1 MYFPAP
7 PSSSKQTIVS
17 LKRTSMLP
25 HNKRRLIFGRPADNW
40 HWTLCCSLLLPS
52 KHFWFP
58 KTSSRRLE
66 DVFKT
71 CLQNVFHKC
80 LEEVFKMSSRR
91 LREMYSR
98 RVCKT
103 SSSRRFQDVF
113 KTSSWRCLAV
123 MSWRRLEKEKNAT
136 LKTSSVCLHENECL
150 VGESISLSRSLQCNS
165 STQALPAPLPTCARV
180 YGRQYLTNIII
191 VNMVMV
197 SLGHISTSQTSQRT
211 VCRQYVESTPPNMH
225 CLLVRRSLTLTTDA
239 QGILLMRC
247 CLFGCVLSS
256 IKLTNQWNY
265 ASQLSSR

>member
-1 MYFPAP
+1 M
-7 PSSSKQTIVS
+7 SWRS
-17 LKRTSMLP
+17 LQDV
-25 HNKRRLIFGRPADNW
+25 F
-40 HWTLCCSLLLPS
+40 
-52 KHFWFP
+52 
-58 KTSSRRLE
+58 KTSSR

-71 CLQNVFHKC
+71 CLQDVF
-80 LEEVFKMSSRR
+80 FK
-91 LREMYSR
+91 
-98 RVCKT
+98 T
-103 SSSRRFQDVF
+103 FSRRFQDIFMKISCSYV
-113 KTSSWRCLAV
+113 
-123 MSWRRLEKEKNAT
+123 
-136 LKTSSVCLHENECL
+136 LKTSWKRKKCYTEDVFSMSSRKRMFSGWVYL
-150 VGESISLSRSLQCNS
+150 SLSRSLQCNS

>member
-1 MYFPAP
+1 MYFPAL

-71 CLQNVFHKC
+71 FLQNVFHKC
-80 LEEVFKMSSRR
+80 LEEVFRMSSRR

-113 KTSSWRCLAV
+113 KSYV
-123 MSWRRLEKEKNAT
+123 
-136 LKTSSVCLHENECL
+136 LKTSWKRKKCYTEDVFSMSSRKRMFSGWVYL
-150 VGESISLSRSLQCNS
+150 SLSRSLQCNS

>member
-7 PSSSKQTIVS
+7 PSSSKQIIVS

-25 HNKRRLIFGRPADNW
+25 HNKRRLIIGRLAVSW

-58 KTSSRRLE
+58 KTYSRRFE
-66 DVFKT
+66 DVSKT

-80 LEEVFKMSSRR
+80 LEDVFKMSSRR
-91 LREMYSR
+91 LRETYSR

-103 SSSRRFQDVF
+103 FSKRFQDVF
-113 KTSSWRCLAV
+113 MK
-123 MSWRRLEKEKNAT
+123 MSCSYV
-136 LKTSSVCLHENECL
+136 LKTSWKRKKCYTEDVFSMSSWKRMFSGWVYP
-150 VGESISLSRSLQCNS
+150 SISRTLQCNS
-165 STQALPAPLPTCARV
+165 SPQAFPAPLPTCLWV

-191 VNMVMV
+191 VNMVKV
-197 SLGHISTSQTSQRT
+197 SLGHSSTSQTSQKT
-211 VCRQYVESTPPNMH
+211 VCRQYVKSTSTNMH
-225 CLLVRRSLTLTTDA
+225 HCMRVRRSLTLTTDA

-247 CLFGCVLSS
+247 CLFACVLSS